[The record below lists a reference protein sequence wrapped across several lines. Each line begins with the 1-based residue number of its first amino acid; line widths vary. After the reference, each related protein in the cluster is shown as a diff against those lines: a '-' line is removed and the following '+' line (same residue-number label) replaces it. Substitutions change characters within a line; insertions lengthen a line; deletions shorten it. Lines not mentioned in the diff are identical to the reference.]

1 MTPAAKKR
9 SRKKKKTSANWLA
22 WWPVALGVVVTP
34 FTVRAAGILAL
45 TGPAALRMLYP
56 FALIPAE
63 HAFGLR
69 ESVAD
74 AVSQAM
80 MWLQFPLYG
89 LLLVLLARRMR
100 MAIAVVIVAALHMAA
115 VGGLWLLNSASR

>member
-1 MTPAAKKR
+1 M
-9 SRKKKKTSANWLA
+9 NWLA
-22 WWPVALGVVVTP
+22 WWPVALGIVVTP

-45 TGPAALRMLYP
+45 TGPSALRMLYP

-89 LLLVLLARRMR
+89 LLLVLLARWKRMGI
-100 MAIAVVIVAALHMAA
+100 AIAIVAALHFGR
-115 VGGLWLLNSASR
+115 GGRLCGC

>member
-1 MTPAAKKR
+1 MSPAAKRKP
-9 SRKKKKTSANWLA
+9 RKKKKSANWLV
-22 WWPVALGVVVTP
+22 WWPVALGVLVTP

-89 LLLVLLARRMR
+89 LLLVLLARWKRMS
-100 MAIAVVIVAALHMAA
+100 IAVAIVVALHLAG

>member
-1 MTPAAKKR
+1 MSPATKR
-9 SRKKKKTSANWLA
+9 KPRKKKMSVNWLA
-22 WWPVALGVVVTP
+22 WWPVALGIVVTP

-45 TGPAALRMLYP
+45 TGPSALRMLYP

-74 AVSQAM
+74 AFSQAM

-89 LLLVLLARRMR
+89 LLLVLLARWKRMG
-100 MAIAVVIVAALHMAA
+100 IATAIVAALHLAG
-115 VGGLWLLNSASR
+115 VGGLWLLNSSSR

>member
-1 MTPAAKKR
+1 MSPAAKKKPR
-9 SRKKKKTSANWLA
+9 RKKKSTNWLA
-22 WWPVALGVVVTP
+22 WWPVALGVLVTP
-34 FTVRAAGILAL
+34 FAVRAAGIFAL

-89 LLLVLLARRMR
+89 VLLVLLARWKRMPI
-100 MAIAVVIVAALHMAA
+100 AIAIVAAIHLAG
-115 VGGLWLLNSASR
+115 VGGLWLLNSAFR

>member
-1 MTPAAKKR
+1 MSPATKR
-9 SRKKKKTSANWLA
+9 KPRKKKKTVNWLA
-22 WWPVALGVVVTP
+22 WWPVALGIVVTP

-45 TGPAALRMLYP
+45 TGPSALRMLYP

-89 LLLVLLARRMR
+89 LLLVLLARWKRVG
-100 MAIAVVIVAALHMAA
+100 MAIAIVAALHLAG

>member
-1 MTPAAKKR
+1 MSPAAKKR
-9 SRKKKKTSANWLA
+9 PRKKKKSTNWLV
-22 WWPVALGVVVTP
+22 WWPVALGVLVTP

-69 ESVAD
+69 ESLAD
-74 AVSQAM
+74 GFSQAM

-89 LLLVLLARRMR
+89 LLIVLLARWKRLGI
-100 MAIAVVIVAALHMAA
+100 AIAIVAALHLAG

>member
-1 MTPAAKKR
+1 MSPAAKKKP
-9 SRKKKKTSANWLA
+9 RKKKKSTNWLA
-22 WWPVALGVVVTP
+22 WWPLALGVVVTP

-56 FALIPAE
+56 YALIPAE

-74 AVSQAM
+74 AASQAM

-89 LLLVLLARRMR
+89 LLLVLLARWKRMSI
-100 MAIAVVIVAALHMAA
+100 AIAIVAALHLAG
-115 VGGLWLLNSASR
+115 VSCLWLLNSASR

>member
-1 MTPAAKKR
+1 MSPAAKKKP
-9 SRKKKKTSANWLA
+9 RKKKKSTNWLA
-22 WWPVALGVVVTP
+22 WWPLASGILVTP

-74 AVSQAM
+74 GVSQAM

-89 LLLVLLARRMR
+89 LLLVVLARWKRIGI
-100 MAIAVVIVAALHMAA
+100 AIAIVAALHLAG